1 MISSKVAVYK
11 LDSKGGRG
19 EEGENEKGGGKG
31 AGIADT
37 LSALLPL

>member
-11 LDSKGGRG
+11 LDSDEGWG
-19 EEGENEKGGGKG
+19 EGEKEKGGGRG
-31 AGIADT
+31 VGITDT